1 LPDQRGASFFRQDK
15 LRLDERRFRSPFSST
30 DRNGAALLALNDELA
45 AEQADA
51 VGRTGRKGEAALA
64 ALATARAEASNL
76 RASWTSQTRPPNWA
90 GLSYPVGNLRLS

>member
-1 LPDQRGASFFRQDK
+1 MQVPPIARPKGSALFPQDK

-45 AEQADA
+45 AKQADA

-64 ALATARAEASNL
+64 ALATARAEGVEAPRIVDL
-76 RASWTSQTRPPNWA
+76 ADEA
-90 GLSYPVGNLRLS
+90 AELG